1 MRYAK
6 LINGTLQY
14 APKNK
19 GAVSNYDQD
28 VTAML
33 ADGYLPVVPAAQP
46 DDGQEYTLSY
56 EQSGGQIREVWTLV
70 PAAPEQPTPP
80 LAVQVAL
87 LEAQTGLT
95 RAVRE
100 LILAKN
106 SGSSQYIKEQAQELE
121 NMASPLRAADG
132 AEA

>member
-1 MRYAK
+1 MKYAK
-6 LINGTLQY
+6 LVNGTLQY
-14 APKNK
+14 APRNK
-19 GAVSNYDQD
+19 GSVSNYNQD

-33 ADGYLPVVPAAQP
+33 ADGYLPVVPAARP
-46 DDGQEYTLSY
+46 DEGEEYTLSY

-70 PAAPEQPTPP
+70 PAPEQATPP